1 MGHGTTKPV
10 RVGEGLYEYTTTAG
24 LVRYKANIKHHDK
37 YYRKC
42 GFSTISKARKWR
54 QSRVGAIAD
63 GRLFPEQ
70 EQKRKHAEAAPKV
83 LTIDDYARTWMA
95 ACEAK
100 GLKHTTLKRYRGI
113 LNEHVLPAFG
123 PLPISAVDR
132 TKMRELVGH
141 LNTKGL
147 KPKTIQNVVMA
158 LSALYTEAIEDGWVN
173 HNPALRP
180 SKLIQVPK
188 RGERVEVFT
197 HEEELVVLQTA
208 QEKCPHYYP
217 FILCLFRTGLR
228 EGEAV
233 ALRPED
239 LDLNHRYMLIQR
251 NFTAGRMSDTPKNRK
266 RRTVDLSQD
275 LRTVLRETLVI
286 REAEAML
293 HGSPSEG
300 WLFPATQGGI
310 IRSNNFRDRVWKP
323 LLKAAGLSYRWVH
336 ATRHTFATRMI
347 MGGANLVYVQKQLGH
362 SSIQITVDLYTHWIE
377 RSERKTVLEVDRLV
391 GQPEEDGCTPGCT
404 QARVN
409 AKSIDMKREK
419 WGE

>member
-1 MGHGTTKPV
+1 MGEGTVKPV
-10 RVGEGLYEYTTTAG
+10 RVGEGLYEYKTTGG
-24 LVRYKANIKHHDK
+24 LVRYKASIKHHDK

-42 GFSTISKARKWR
+42 GFPTISKARKWR

-63 GRLFPEQ
+63 GRLFPEHQ
-70 EQKRKHAEAAPKV
+70 HKRKHAEAAPKV
-83 LTIDDYARTWMA
+83 LTIADYARTWMEA
-95 ACEAK
+95 NRAK
-100 GLKHTTLKRYRGI
+100 GLKHTTLERYRGI
-113 LNEHVLPAFG
+113 LDEHVLPAFG
-123 PLPISAVDR
+123 PLPLSAVDR
-132 TKMRELVGH
+132 TKVRELVGH
-141 LNTKGL
+141 LSTKGL
-147 KPKTIQNVVMA
+147 KPKTIKNVV
-158 LSALYTEAIEDGWVN
+158 LGVSALYTEAIEDGLVN

-251 NFTAGRMSDTPKNRK
+251 NFTAGRMSDTPKSGR

-275 LRTVLRETLVI
+275 LITVLRETLVV

-293 HGSPSEG
+293 QGSPKEG

-323 LLKAAGLSYRWVH
+323 LLKAAGLPYRWVH

-362 SSIQITVDLYTHWIE
+362 SSIQITVDLYTHWID

-391 GQPEEDGCTPGCT
+391 SQPEEDGCTFGCT
-404 QARVN
+404 PDGVPH
-409 AKSIDMKREK
+409 KDVDIKREK